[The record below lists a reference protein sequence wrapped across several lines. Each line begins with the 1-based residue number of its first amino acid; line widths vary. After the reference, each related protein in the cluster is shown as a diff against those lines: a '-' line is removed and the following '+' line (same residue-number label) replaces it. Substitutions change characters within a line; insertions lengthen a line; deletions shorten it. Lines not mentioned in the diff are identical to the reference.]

1 MDVHKRRQ
9 NEHTFG
15 AWIDLPNGGRRYSL
29 DVKSR
34 SGWRARYLKEVD
46 SEELTVRFWQE
57 VFDGDGHLR
66 EVHEKYPTDL
76 GHQKITG
83 EE

>member
-1 MDVHKRRQ
+1 MVS
-9 NEHTFG
+9 G
-15 AWIDLPNGGRRYSL
+15 I
-29 DVKSR
+29 R
-34 SGWRARYLKEVD
+34 SACA
-46 SEELTVRFWQE
+46 EELTVRFWQE
-57 VFDGDGHLR
+57 VFHGDGRLR